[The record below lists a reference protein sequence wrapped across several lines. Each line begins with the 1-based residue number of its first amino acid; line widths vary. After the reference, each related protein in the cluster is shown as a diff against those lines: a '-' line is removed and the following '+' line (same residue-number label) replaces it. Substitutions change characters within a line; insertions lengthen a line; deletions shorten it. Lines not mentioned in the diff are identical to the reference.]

1 MSDLRAAHA
10 HGYLARVP
18 HYNSIFNYPENPDVT
33 PILKSLIV
41 ESSLP
46 LKAVEVDFAA
56 DSPASL
62 CRASR
67 AGSTTSRVWSGSSM
81 IG

>member
-18 HYNSIFNYPENPDVT
+18 HYNSIFNYLENPDVT

-41 ESSLP
+41 ENSLP

-56 DSPASL
+56 DSSSFTM
-62 CRASR
+62 SR
-67 AGSTTSRVWSGSSM
+67 FARWFDHK
-81 IG
+81 